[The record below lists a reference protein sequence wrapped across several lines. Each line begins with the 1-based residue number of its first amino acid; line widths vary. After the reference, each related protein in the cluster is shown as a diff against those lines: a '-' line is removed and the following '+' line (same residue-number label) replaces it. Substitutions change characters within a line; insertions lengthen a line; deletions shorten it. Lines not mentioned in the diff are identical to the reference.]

1 MTSVEF
7 VWSKSGS
14 DEAFLADMKAAMK
27 SIDHLETVKILYDI
41 PTHTCRPHEIL
52 GDGAAPW
59 LKFLDENVMSEHSAT
74 IRKIVFDVPFKTK
87 LRGSDVWYEFD
98 TYGNSNDRFSH
109 LLGTIKALSKN
120 NDNGV
125 VVTVCGVNMTDMKF
139 ISTKYNTNPVPET
152 TPTSNNKPEAKI
164 AGHKRHPETME
175 IVAVEGVSNGAW
187 THFDV
192 AETSHFELAKTS
204 YSISVPVPEGLAF
217 DDIRVAVDAN
227 GKSVKIGNVPKKRWD
242 SPPPKI
248 RMDCSF
254 FIPNDALVSTI
265 RARKADGKVVV
276 CMDRGKSAVMPDEGI
291 ADERVVPIE

>member
-7 VWSKSGS
+7 VWSRSGS

-27 SIDHLETVKILYDI
+27 NVENLETVKIVYGI
-41 PTHTCRPHEIL
+41 PAYEYRPHEIL
-52 GDGAAPW
+52 GDSCAPW
-59 LKFLDENVMSEHSAT
+59 LKFLDENVVSEHSAT
-74 IRKIVFDVPFKTK
+74 IRKIVFDVPFRAKV
-87 LRGSDVWYEFD
+87 RGDDTIWYEFE

-120 NDNGV
+120 DNGV
-125 VVTVCGVNMTDMKF
+125 VVTVCGVNMTDMRF
-139 ISTKYNTNPVPET
+139 MSTKYNTNPVPET
-152 TPTSNNKPEAKI
+152 TTSNKPEAKI
-164 AGHKRHPETME
+164 AGHKRDPKTME

-192 AETSHFELAKTS
+192 AETSHFELARTS

-227 GKSVKIGNVPKKRWD
+227 GKSVKIGNVPRKRWD

-265 RARKADGKVVV
+265 RARKADGKVFV

>member
-7 VWSKSGS
+7 VWSRSGS

-27 SIDHLETVKILYDI
+27 DVVENPLETVKILYDI
-41 PTHTCRPHEIL
+41 PTYKCRPHEIL

-74 IRKIVFDVPFKTK
+74 IRKIVFDVPFKTT
-87 LRGSDVWYEFD
+87 LRGSDVWYEFE

-120 NDNGV
+120 DNGV

-139 ISTKYNTNPVPET
+139 MSTNYNTNPVPET
-152 TPTSNNKPEAKI
+152 TTSNNKPEAKI

-175 IVAVEGVSNGAW
+175 IVAVEGVSGITW
-187 THFDV
+187 KHFETEV
-192 AETSHFELAKTS
+192 TETSYAV
-204 YSISVPVPEGLAF
+204 SIPLPEGIETEE
-217 DDIRVAVDAN
+217 IRVAVDAN
-227 GKSVKIGNVPKKRWD
+227 GKSVKIGNVPGKRWD
-242 SPPPKI
+242 SPPPKV
-248 RMDCSF
+248 RVDRTSF
-254 FIPNDALVSTI
+254 FIPNDALIPTI
-265 RARKADGKVVV
+265 RAERVKDVIVVR
-276 CMDRGKSAVMPDEGI
+276 MDRGKPVVVSDEI

>member
-1 MTSVEF
+1 MTSSNAVEF
-7 VWSKSGS
+7 VWSRSGS

-27 SIDHLETVKILYDI
+27 DVENLETVKIVYGI
-41 PTHTCRPHEIL
+41 PAYEYRPHEIL
-52 GDGAAPW
+52 GDSCAPW
-59 LKFLDENVMSEHSAT
+59 LKFLDENVVSEHSAT
-74 IRKIVFDVPFKTK
+74 IRKIVFDVPFKTT
-87 LRGSDVWYEFD
+87 LRGSDVWYEFE

-120 NDNGV
+120 DNNGV
-125 VVTVCGVNMTDMKF
+125 VVTVCGVNMTDMRF
-139 ISTKYNTNPVPET
+139 MSTKYNTNPVPET
-152 TPTSNNKPEAKI
+152 TSNNKPEAKI

-175 IVAVEGVSNGAW
+175 IVAVEAW
-187 THFDV
+187 GTSTYF
-192 AETSHFELAKTS
+192 ETEVTKTS